1 MGAAKED
8 PEGDMARLL
17 KDHGAE
23 ESAIA
28 PTE

>member
-1 MGAAKED
+1 MGAAQED

-23 ESAIA
+23 ESAA
-28 PTE
+28 PTG